1 MSKFFPVLAE
11 IPYKVSL
18 RENFQTNQLYEDW
31 FEKYPK
37 LFDER
42 DFENAKNQAR
52 YGSHFHEWLGAIL
65 LFQMTGWYSLQ
76 QKYQFKKHER
86 KQKILRELGA
96 QSLIKFFENQKENNF
111 GSRQPPDLLV
121 YSPDYSDWFMC
132 EIKGPEDKLRKVQK
146 EYFQALENETETQ
159 IQILKLDLL

>member
-1 MSKFFPVLAE
+1 MSKTFPVIAE
-11 IPYKVSL
+11 IPYKISL
-18 RENFQTNQLYEDW
+18 RKNFQTEQLYKNW

-37 LFDER
+37 LFDKR

-65 LFQMTGWYSLQ
+65 LFQMTGWNSLQ

-86 KQKILRELGA
+86 KQQILNDLGA
-96 QSLIKFFENQKENNF
+96 KGLIEFFGNQKEKNF

-121 YSPDYSDWFMC
+121 YSPDYTDWFMC
-132 EIKGPEDKLRKVQK
+132 EIKGPKDRLRKEQK
-146 EYFQALENETETQ
+146 EYFKELENVTNRQ
-159 IQILKLDLL
+159 IKLLKLKTM